1 MEVIL
6 SEALTYEPLLSI
18 LHVCGGDPQPSE
30 IEFYSQPV
38 FSTYVEVILVIRS
51 TDLGDLSILHV
62 CGGDPDSGVNG
73 LIAKLYS
80 PRMWR

>member
-62 CGGDPDSGVNG
+62 CGGDPDTYTFRIDYNE
-73 LIAKLYS
+73 YS